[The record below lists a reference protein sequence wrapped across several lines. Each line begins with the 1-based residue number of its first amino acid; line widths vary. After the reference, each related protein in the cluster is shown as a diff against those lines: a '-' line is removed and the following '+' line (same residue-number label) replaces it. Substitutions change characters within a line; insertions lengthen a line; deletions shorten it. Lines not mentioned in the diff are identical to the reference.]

1 MLNGSYNVI
10 VGNAVD
16 DFDLRFT
23 PGGAAVGDVTVA
35 VNSRE
40 QIDGEYVDREDP
52 MFVKVTLWWE
62 YAENAAETITRG
74 MRVIAV
80 GEMHVRKWQT
90 RDDEE
95 RLSVE
100 MTADELG
107 PALRWA
113 QAKVIKIGRTDRDD
127 RDDDRDD
134 RRGGRDR
141 GNRRGGGRESG
152 GRGGSRQQRSS
163 DRGSRSE
170 RRGSS
175 ARDDDRG
182 RDRDDRRGGGRSR
195 RDDDRPASRG
205 KRARSA
211 WDDDDAP
218 LPEDDPNS
226 DLPDDPNF

>member
-10 VGNAVD
+10 VGNATR

-23 PGGAAVGDVTVA
+23 PGGAAVGDVDIA

-40 QIDGEYVDREDP
+40 QIDGEWVDRDDP
-52 MFVKVTLWWE
+52 MYVKVTVWWE
-62 YAENAAETITRG
+62 QAENCAETIARG
-74 MRVIAV
+74 DRVIAV
-80 GEMHVRKWQT
+80 GEMHVRKWFT

-100 MTADELG
+100 MNADEMG
-107 PALRWA
+107 PALRFA
-113 QAKVIKIGRTDRDD
+113 QAKITKVGRTD

-134 RRGGRDR
+134 DRGGRDR
-141 GNRRGGGRESG
+141 GNRRGGRGRANDD
-152 GRGGSRQQRSS
+152 RGDSRRQRTS

-175 ARDDDRG
+175 ARDD
-182 RDRDDRRGGGRSR
+182 RDDRRGGGRSR
-195 RDDDRPASRG
+195 DDRGGRG
-205 KRARSA
+205 RSGGSSKRARSV

-218 LPEDDPNS
+218 IPEDDPNS

>member
-10 VGNAVD
+10 VGNATR

-23 PGGAAVGDVTVA
+23 PGGAAVGDVDIA

-40 QIDGEYVDREDP
+40 QVDGEYVDRDDP
-52 MFVKVTLWWE
+52 MYVKVTVWWE
-62 YAENAAETITRG
+62 QAENCAETISKG
-74 MRVIAV
+74 DRVIAV
-80 GEMHVRKWQT
+80 GEMHVRKWFT

-107 PALRWA
+107 PALRFA
-113 QAKVIKIGRTDRDD
+113 QAKIIKVGRTD

-134 RRGGRDR
+134 DRGRGRGDR
-141 GNRRGGGRESG
+141 GNRG
-152 GRGGSRQQRSS
+152 GRGRGNDDRGTSRRRPTN

-175 ARDDDRG
+175 GRD
-182 RDRDDRRGGGRSR
+182 DRDDRRGGGRSR
-195 RDDDRPASRG
+195 RDDDRGSSRG
-205 KRARSA
+205 GGRRARSV
-211 WDDDDAP
+211 WDDDEAP

-226 DLPDDPNF
+226 DLPEDAPY